1 MMQMSIVTIQMLIVS
16 SAPSKVRM
24 RSAAR
29 QFAQCY
35 YLILV
40 HFQHSK
46 FKRIALETLHWLCV
60 CMVARSDALRAQ
72 QNKRLLSVEFS

>member
-16 SAPSKVRM
+16 SVPSKVRM

-29 QFAQCY
+29 QFAQY

-46 FKRIALETLHWLCV
+46 LKRIALETLHWLCV
-60 CMVARSDALRAQ
+60 CMVAQSDAFRAQ